1 MSMSTGLQEF
11 STQWQIETRGTL
23 ALMRALPPDC
33 YEFRPDPG
41 GRSIGE
47 LAWHLAELDGYVT
60 FGIER
65 GSFIFDEKPPNMQ
78 RPRTIEALAP
88 AFEVVHEDAV
98 ARLARLSDADLDRSI
113 QYADGKPWT
122 IRDLLWQKL
131 LLHAVHHRGQL
142 TVLCRLAAGV
152 PPALYGRT
160 REETAARQAAA
171 AAH

>member
-1 MSMSTGLQEF
+1 MSDDLQKF

-23 ALMRALPPDC
+23 ALMRALPPEA

-47 LAWHLAELDGYVT
+47 LAWHLAEVDGYVT
-60 FGIER
+60 FGIAR

-98 ARLARLSDADLDRSI
+98 ARLARLTDADLEQSI
-113 QYADGKPWT
+113 QYADGKPWA
-122 IRDLLWQKL
+122 IRDLLWRRL

-142 TVLCRLAAGV
+142 TLLCRLAAGV
-152 PPALYGRT
+152 VPPLYGPT
-160 REETAARQAAA
+160 REEIAARQVTAAA
-171 AAH
+171 Q